1 MKLSR
6 IELTNFQGLRSA
18 RLQLTKP
25 VLLATGH
32 NGAGKSSLLEA
43 IRLALLGNPERVG
56 LKKELAKLVTEGAKR
71 GGVDVI
77 TANQLHY
84 AYTLPDG
91 KHQAPA
97 DLGDYMPYLL
107 DAQAFMRA
115 KPDVR
120 RSILFSLTGCKMSTD
135 EVAKRLQQRGA
146 TAAKIDLVLPMLR
159 SGFPAACDMAKEQ
172 ATQAKGAWR
181 AITGETYGEKKAES
195 WEPEAVEPVDYQ
207 ALDYYTKRMADHD
220 EARTSL
226 LNAQGSAKTQAEQL
240 DNKRRQLNDAQQKA
254 EQLPRFQKKLEVDQA
269 ELDKWEAKVA
279 EAKAIA
285 APVSVTKPAAKLDN
299 ALLDAFAIVASEWT
313 DLVGKTQ
320 GVVNKFNVCESWD
333 QHAGLVNRTAA
344 HLSTYRAQ
352 HGEPLSQHDIE
363 DQQPHADQP
372 NIAQLESSRDMFKR
386 AVTNDT
392 RDVLAAEAAVEQ
404 VKTLRAEIEAIGTIE
419 LDAINRDLAEVEK
432 QRADDAATFET
443 LKGRQKAINERANRI
458 ETATAHH
465 RDVVEWSLIAEAL
478 APSGIPAEILAGAL
492 RPANNEMHDAAA
504 FVDWPRVQI
513 TSEMEL
519 TADGRPYALLSES
532 EKWRA
537 DCLVSLMIA
546 KLSGINL
553 IVLDRFDVL
562 DMKGRN
568 DLIDLLD
575 DAATQGTIE
584 TAIVAGTLKAL
595 PGELPETFDA
605 VWIENGEINN
615 LKLEGE
621 QAA

>member
-6 IELTNFQGLRSA
+6 IEITNFQGLRSA
-18 RLQLTKP
+18 RLQLKKP
-25 VLLATGH
+25 VLFATGH
-32 NGAGKSSLLEA
+32 NGAGKSSLLEG

-56 LKKELAKLVTEGAKR
+56 LKKDLAKLVTDGAKK

-77 TANQLHY
+77 TENQLHY
-84 AYTLPDG
+84 SYSIPDG

-120 RSILFSLTGCKMSTD
+120 RGILFGLTGCKMSTD

-181 AITGETYGEKKAES
+181 AITGETYGEKKAEG
-195 WEPEAVEPVDYQ
+195 WKPEAVACPDQKE
-207 ALDYYTKRMADHD
+207 L
-220 EARTSL
+220 
-226 LNAQGSAKTQAEQL
+226 AE
-240 DNKRRQLNDAQQKA
+240 LNDIVLALSQEKDSAQETLGRARQISEHLVLDRASLATATEKA
-254 EQLPRFQKKLEVDQA
+254 DQLQRHQQKLEVDQA
-269 ELDKWEAKVA
+269 ELEKWEAKLA
-279 EAKAIA
+279 EAKASN
-285 APVSVTKPAAKLDN
+285 APAKITKPAAKLDN
-299 ALLDAFAIVASEWT
+299 ALLDAFAVVTAEWLA
-313 DLVGKTQ
+313 LVDNTQ
-320 GVVNKFNVCESWD
+320 GIVNAFNVCENWQ
-333 QHAGLVNRTAA
+333 QHSGLVNRTAA

-352 HGEPLSQHDIE
+352 HGEPLSQHDGE
-363 DQQPHADQP
+363 DQQAIANTP
-372 NIAQLESSRDMFKR
+372 NIEALENSRDMFAR
-386 AVTNDT
+386 AVANDM
-392 RDVLAAEAAVEQ
+392 RDIVAAEAAAEQAKQLTEKINSVRDVKVSEYVEA
-404 VKTLRAEIEAIGTIE
+404 VNDITARLKEAESK
-419 LDAINRDLAEVEK
+419 LDALK
-432 QRADDAATFET
+432 DAAHAFSTAET
-443 LKGRQKAINERANRI
+443 KAAD
-458 ETATAHH
+458 AAAHH
-465 RDVVEWSLIAEAL
+465 ADVIEWSKIAEAL

-492 RPANNEMHDAAA
+492 RPANNAMHDAAA

-513 TSEMEL
+513 TSEMDL
-519 TADGRPYALLSES
+519 AADGRPYALLSES

-546 KLSGINL
+546 KLSGLNL

-562 DMKGRN
+562 DMQGRN

-575 DAATQGTIE
+575 DAATQGTIQ

-595 PGELPETFDA
+595 PGGLPETFEA

-615 LKLEGE
+615 LNLDGE

>member
-18 RLQLTKP
+18 RLQLKKP
-25 VLLATGH
+25 VLFATGH
-32 NGAGKSSLLEA
+32 NGAGKSSLLEG

-56 LKKELAKLVTEGAKR
+56 LKKDLAKLVTDGAKK

-77 TANQLHY
+77 TENQLHY
-84 AYTLPDG
+84 SYSIPDG

-97 DLGDYMPYLL
+97 ELGDYMPYLL

-120 RSILFSLTGCKMSTD
+120 RGILFGLTGCKMSTD

-181 AITGETYGEKKAES
+181 AITGETYGEKKAEG
-195 WEPEAVEPVDYQ
+195 WEPEAVEPVDGQ

-220 EARTSL
+220 EARSSL
-226 LNAQGSAKTQAEQL
+226 LNAQGSAKTLTEQL
-240 DNKRRQLNDAQQKA
+240 DNKRRQLAEAQQKA
-254 EQLPRFQKKLEVDQA
+254 EQLPRFRKKLEVDQA
-269 ELDKWEAKVA
+269 ELDKWDAKVA
-279 EAKAIA
+279 EAKAAA
-285 APVSVTKPAAKLDN
+285 APERTAKPAAKLDN
-299 ALLDAFAIVASEWT
+299 ALLDAFAVVADEWMT
-313 DLVGKTQ
+313 IVGKTQ
-320 GVVNKFNVCESWD
+320 GVVNNFNVCENWD
-333 QHAGLVNRTAA
+333 QHRSLVNRTAA
-344 HLSTYRAQ
+344 HLSTYNATQ
-352 HGEPLSQHDIE
+352 AGDHEAKDDAPSIATIE
-363 DQQPHADQP
+363 
-372 NIAQLESSRDMFKR
+372 NSRDLFAR
-386 AVTNDT
+386 AVANDY
-392 RDVLAAEAAVEQ
+392 RDVVAAEAAAEA
-404 VKTLRAEIEAIGTIE
+404 VKTLSEEIAEIGTINI
-419 LDAINRDLAEVEK
+419 DDINRDLAEVEK
-432 QRADDAATFET
+432 QRAEDAATFDA
-443 LKGRQKAINERANRI
+443 LKTREKAITERAKTI
-458 ETATAHH
+458 ETAAAHH
-465 RDVVEWSLIAEAL
+465 ADVIEWSKIAEAL

-492 RPANNEMHDAAA
+492 RPANNAMHDAAA

-513 TSEMEL
+513 TSEMDL
-519 TADGRPYALLSES
+519 AADGRPYALLSES

-537 DCLVSLMIA
+537 DCLVSMMIA
-546 KLSGINL
+546 KLSGLNM

-562 DMKGRN
+562 DMQGRN

-575 DAATQGTIE
+575 DAATQGAIQ

-595 PGELPETFDA
+595 PGGLPETFEA

-615 LKLEGE
+615 LNLDGE